1 VGGPKTPPPSE
12 TPPETPAETPA
23 DPTQAEKPK
32 KGAPDE
38 ALVTRCSAPMDY
50 TTLSPDD
57 AAAWRAEC
65 KPAFDC
71 EKPLPPKACCLALT
85 PECLKCAE
93 DGQAQKAAF
102 DYACFGETS
111 PVPVTADCS
120 APPPLTPCCKALLP
134 KCLDCVAKN
143 RYLAA
148 LHAEQCGK

>member
-1 VGGPKTPPPSE
+1 AQSGEAPPTPLPPEEVPADPPKGE
-12 TPPETPAETPA
+12 TPP
-23 DPTQAEKPK
+23 

-38 ALVTRCSAPMDY
+38 ALLARCSAATDY
-50 TTLSPDD
+50 TTLSPDE

-71 EKPLPPKACCLALT
+71 SQPMPPTVCCMALT
-85 PECLKCAE
+85 PDCMRCAE
-93 DGQAQKAAF
+93 DGKAKKAAF

-111 PVPVTADCS
+111 PVPEVADCS

-148 LHAEQCGK
+148 LHAAQCGK